1 VVLRL
6 DAIAFQPGT
15 ALELLLTDFRDV
27 RRPNDITIG
36 PDLGGTWHQAS
47 NVRGD
52 RRRRAFM
59 LTTLPADV
67 LVDSDARPLA

>member
-27 RRPNDITIG
+27 RRPNDIPIG
-36 PDLGGTWHQAS
+36 PDLGGTWHQA
-47 NVRGD
+47 
-52 RRRRAFM
+52 
-59 LTTLPADV
+59 
-67 LVDSDARPLA
+67 